1 MFTANDNIK
10 KPSFKSPLR
19 NFEQTPDVYNLND
32 DNEIDNED
40 TVPVNVLKTN
50 LLSQELSSQIK

>member
-1 MFTANDNIK
+1 MFTANDYIK

-19 NFEQTPDVYNLND
+19 NFEQTPDVDNLND
-32 DNEIDNED
+32 DNEIDNEA

>member
-1 MFTANDNIK
+1 MFTANDYIK

-19 NFEQTPDVYNLND
+19 NFEQTPDVDNLND
-32 DNEIDNED
+32 DNEIDNEA

-50 LLSQELSSQIK
+50 LLSQELS